1 MTSNSYGPFHDPL
14 GPNDPRHKVRELED
28 RCAQLSSQL
37 KAKDA
42 QLEQALEGQY
52 AAYRQLVE
60 LERVRAFDEM
70 ARGIEHALYNALTP
84 VEGYTELMLMDPRPL
99 SEPHRAR
106 EYLET
111 ILAASKDARAAIPRL
126 RELYYSTG
134 GFDFEQHQ
142 SVSEVLSKVLT
153 DAAAEAIE
161 DVRSGVPPV
170 TQAYDTETL
179 SPREWDVLRLLS
191 DGLKNREIA
200 DLLNVSENTVKTHI
214 RAILSKLSLKNRTQA
229 AAYALLDQ
237 HAYEDSR
244 RPA

>member
-1 MTSNSYGPFHDPL
+1 MASKFPGRGDQ
-14 GPNDPRHKVRELED
+14 DPRQRLRELEEL
-28 RCAQLSSQL
+28 CAELTAQL
-37 KAKDA
+37 KAKDQ
-42 QLEQALEGQY
+42 QLDRALEGQY

-60 LERVRAFDEM
+60 VERLRAFDEM

-84 VEGYTELMLMDPRPL
+84 VEGYTELMLMDPQPL
-99 SEPHRAR
+99 SHPGRAR

-111 ILAASKDARAAIPRL
+111 ILNASREARNAIPRL

-134 GFDFEQHQ
+134 GYDFDHHQ
-142 SVSEVLSKVLT
+142 SVSEVLSKALT
-153 DAAAEAIE
+153 DAAGEALRE
-161 DVRSGVPPV
+161 PQREPLSPGL
-170 TQAYDTETL
+170 DTETL

-200 DLLNVSENTVKTHI
+200 DLLSVSENTVKTHI

-237 HAYEDSR
+237 HAFDDTR
-244 RPA
+244 KIAT

>member
-1 MTSNSYGPFHDPL
+1 MTPNLHGPYRERM
-14 GPNDPRHKVRELED
+14 GPNDLQQRIRALEE
-28 RCAQLSSQL
+28 RCADLAEQL
-37 KAKDA
+37 KAKDQ
-42 QLEQALEGQY
+42 QLEHALEGQY

-60 LERVRAFDEM
+60 LERVRAFDEI

-99 SEPHRAR
+99 GEAHRAK

-111 ILAASKDARAAIPRL
+111 ILAASRDARSAIPRL

-134 GFDFEQHQ
+134 ALDFDQHQ
-142 SVSEVLSKVLT
+142 SVSEVLSKALT
-153 DAAAEAIE
+153 DAAAEALE
-161 DVRSGVPPV
+161 EVKANPAA
-170 TQAYDTETL
+170 QAAFDTETL

-237 HAYEDSR
+237 HAFDETR
-244 RPA
+244 KVIT